1 MIRKIIVMLLCSVGL
16 IIFISTLH
24 GQGSKKTI
32 TLPSGEVVCDLNGE
46 WDALYEN
53 LGAHQWVGNIKD
65 MLKITQ
71 QGGSF
76 VGVKMIGTSYV
87 PKDAVSI
94 KGELDKNGI
103 KKVRLVLQTSIDEGI
118 ECKGQISE
126 DGNKIIIDGGER
138 IRATLTRK

>member
-1 MIRKIIVMLLCSVGL
+1 MVKKTFLVLICFIGL
-16 IIFISTLH
+16 IIFVSTLH

-32 TLPSGEVVCDLNGE
+32 TLPSGEVVWDLNGE
-46 WDALYEN
+46 WDALYEHF
-53 LGAHQWVGNIKD
+53 GTYSWVGNLTD

-76 VGVKMIGTSYV
+76 VGVKMIGTPYV

-103 KKVRLVLQTSIDEGI
+103 KTVRVMFSSRANGT

-126 DGNKIIIDGGER
+126 DGNKIIIESSESVR
-138 IRATLTRK
+138 VTLTRK